1 MLFKRGSNL
10 QKKKRVAPR
19 DAWSQRVSIILRS
32 LLRVQRFFFFFF
44 FFTLRFFLLFSR
56 RKIVE
61 NFVGFVEARVK
72 TPPVDGVKRFID
84 LCPFRSDACKHAGN
98 EWKGNKRR
106 GNRREDFYAFTNSPS
121 LSLSL
126 SPSRAC
132 ERFWNPE
139 RRRRRRRRCYCLC
152 SRSKLQ

>member
-1 MLFKRGSNL
+1 M
-10 QKKKRVAPR
+10 
-19 DAWSQRVSIILRS
+19 
-32 LLRVQRFFFFFF
+32 
-44 FFTLRFFLLFSR
+44 
-56 RKIVE
+56 E

-126 SPSRAC
+126 SLSRVRAFL
-132 ERFWNPE
+132 E
-139 RRRRRRRRCYCLC
+139 
-152 SRSKLQ
+152 SREEEEEEEVLLFVFEK